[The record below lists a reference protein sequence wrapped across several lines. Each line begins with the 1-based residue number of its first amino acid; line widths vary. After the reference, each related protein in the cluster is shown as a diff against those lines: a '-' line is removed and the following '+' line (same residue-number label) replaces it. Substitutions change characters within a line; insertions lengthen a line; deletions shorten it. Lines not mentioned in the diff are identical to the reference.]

1 MRKAPTTMLRHLGTL
16 YGHGSLVGYTDS
28 QLLDRFVASMGLADR
43 TEADIAFASL
53 VDRHARVVWHVCRS
67 LLPDEHDAE
76 DAFQATFLVL
86 LRKAASLRV
95 RNTLAPWL
103 HDVAYRTALNSRRA
117 SARRR
122 SVGLAVAASS
132 RRPNQGE
139 SIAAELERRELS
151 GFLHQAIA
159 ELPSRHR
166 SAVILCDVDGLSYLD
181 AAATLRV
188 PVGTLQSRL
197 ARAREKLRAKLTQR
211 GVTCPALS
219 PGLRSPSVITWIPSL
234 EGPPLNLTDKTCHL
248 AWSSIKRQCEQAA
261 TISGSIRQLAAD
273 GSWIIAHSRVSAI
286 ATLAVTAIVSGGAL
300 VVWNQTSADAG
311 ANAGRQSSGAL
322 ERLGA
327 RPQAP
332 ALPDANVPIT
342 PAPSELKVST
352 GKGKARVYALDD
364 AGERIRDRAN
374 DRPRPFRETLLDV
387 RWAVVTGVVD
397 HRAIQKSFT
406 NGDGVAAAV
415 AEEIY
420 RRVDL
425 ERQTQDRVQRT
436 WSTWNA
442 VDWER
447 KYRVID
453 NLPERGREPTNARF
467 RLDALVDPTPVL
479 AEGVWKGLDVE
490 RLVPHLVQGKLVDPL
505 NEIERLEKL
514 AGARPPVLMLRAFD
528 FTVEP
533 GKTYRYRARLVFYS
547 PPEVR
552 RVHKREEILGPWSEP
567 SDPVE
572 VAEKP

>member
-1 MRKAPTTMLRHLGTL
+1 MRKAPTTMLRHLGAL

-28 QLLDRFVASMGLADR
+28 QLLDRFVALMGLADR

-53 VDRHARVVWHVCRS
+53 VDRHGRIVWHVCRS
-67 LLPDEHDAE
+67 LLPDEHEAE

-86 LRKAASLRV
+86 LRKAGSLRV
-95 RNTLAPWL
+95 RKTLAPWL
-103 HDVAYRTALNSRRA
+103 HDVACRTALNSRRA

-122 SVGLAVAASS
+122 SVGLAVAANS

-166 SAVILCDVDGLSYLD
+166 SAVILCDLDGLSYLE

-219 PGLRSPSVITWIPSL
+219 PGLRSPSVTWIPSL
-234 EGPPLNLTDKTCHL
+234 EGPPLSLTDKTCHL

-261 TISGSIRQLAAD
+261 TLSGTIRQLAAD
-273 GSWIIAHSRVSAI
+273 GSWIIAHSRVR
-286 ATLAVTAIVSGGAL
+286 ATAALVVTAIVSGGAL

-311 ANAGRQSSGAL
+311 ANAGQHSSGPL

-342 PAPSELKVST
+342 PAPSELKVSS
-352 GKGKARVYALDD
+352 GKGKARVYALDA
-364 AGERIRDRAN
+364 AGERIREHVN
-374 DRPRPFRETLLDV
+374 DRPKTFRETPLDV
-387 RWAVVTGVVD
+387 RWAVVTGTVD

-406 NGDGVAAAV
+406 NGDGVAVPV
-415 AEEIY
+415 AKEIY

-425 ERQTQDRVQRT
+425 QRQTQDQVQRT
-436 WSTWNA
+436 WSTWNPI
-442 VDWER
+442 DWEWN
-447 KYRVID
+447 YRILD
-453 NLPERGREPTNARF
+453 HLPERDLERTDARF
-467 RLDALVDPTPVL
+467 RLDALVDPAPVL

-490 RLVPHLVQGKLVDPL
+490 RLLPQMKQGKLVDPL
-505 NEIERLEKL
+505 DPIEL
-514 AGARPPVLMLRAFD
+514 ADGPNQARPSVLMLRSFD

-547 PPEVR
+547 PPELR
-552 RVHKREEILGPWSEP
+552 RVHKREEIRGPWSEP
-567 SDPVE
+567 SDSVE
-572 VAEKP
+572 VAENE

>member
-16 YGHGSLVGYTDS
+16 YCHGSLVGYTDS

-67 LLPDEHDAE
+67 LLPDEHEAE

-86 LRKAASLRV
+86 LRKAGSLRV
-95 RNTLAPWL
+95 RKTLAPWL
-103 HDVAYRTALNSRRA
+103 HDVAYRTALNNRRA
-117 SARRR
+117 LARRR
-122 SVGLAVAASS
+122 SVGLAVAANS

-166 SAVILCDVDGLSYLD
+166 SAVILCDLDGLSYLE

-219 PGLRSPSVITWIPSL
+219 PGLRSPSVTWIPSL

-248 AWSSIKRQCEQAA
+248 AWSWIKRQSEQAA

-273 GSWIIAHSRVSAI
+273 RSWIIAHSRVRAI
-286 ATLAVTAIVSGGAL
+286 AALVVTAIVSGGAL
-300 VVWNQTSADAG
+300 VVWNQTPADAV
-311 ANAGRQSSGAL
+311 ANAGQQSSGAL
-322 ERLGA
+322 VRLGA
-327 RPQAP
+327 TPQAP

-352 GKGKARVYALDD
+352 GKGKARVYALDA
-364 AGERIRDRAN
+364 AGERIREHVN

-387 RWAVVTGVVD
+387 RWAVVTGIVD
-397 HRAIQKSFT
+397 HRAIQGGFA
-406 NGDGVAAAV
+406 NADGVPLPAT
-415 AEEIY
+415 ELIY

-425 ERQTQDRVQRT
+425 QRQTQDQGQGT
-436 WSTWNA
+436 WSTWRSI
-442 VDWER
+442 VWER
-447 KYRVID
+447 NYRILD
-453 NLPERGREPTNARF
+453 HLPERGLERTNARF

-533 GKTYRYRARLVFYS
+533 GKTYRYRARLVFNS

-552 RVHKREEILGPWSEP
+552 RVHKSDEFRGPWSEP

-572 VAEKP
+572 VAEKG